1 MAEIVGLL
9 VYGGRRGQR
18 HLVTLLTNWSFE
30 SPPKGWSSPLS
41 RQESLE
47 ERLELVPVFCSVVG
61 TPPGGCFF
69 RRKGY
74 RFGRKKELCTG
85 FFLNFISSVGFFTH
99 CSQKS
104 RNTGGNNSCC
114 LLAAMFTVQEG
125 KEKNGWAN
133 VKVLFKCRKEGSR
146 FFSTRDFKR
155 AKNYCLFSKK
165 CSTQASFKLLTSRV
179 QNHAYFSGLI
189 LPSLSFQR
197 DFGVQYVVSSLHKIS
212 ASFLRVSTLSPTI
225 FELFFSHAIAACLDN
240 YASHS
245 LA

>member
-125 KEKNGWAN
+125 KGEKMDGRMS
-133 VKVLFKCRKEGSR
+133 KCCLNAARKDLD
-146 FFSTRDFKR
+146 FF
-155 AKNYCLFSKK
+155 
-165 CSTQASFKLLTSRV
+165 LLGTLNE
-179 QNHAYFSGLI
+179 QKTIAYFQKNVA
-189 LPSLSFQR
+189 PKHLS
-197 DFGVQYVVSSLHKIS
+197 S
-212 ASFLRVSTLSPTI
+212 
-225 FELFFSHAIAACLDN
+225 C
-240 YASHS
+240 
-245 LA
+245 